1 MVDTAILVLAGGL
14 GSRLQT
20 CLDSKTP
27 KFLAPIYPGT
37 FADWFCTWLIHQNVY
52 DLPVYFCLGH
62 LSLSIQEYLQ
72 SSFPRKF
79 NYIIEP
85 RKLGT
90 LGAVHFAS
98 QTLPHTS
105 FIILNGDTIVDLSF
119 KSFCDFSF
127 NTLSLGLPTLALSPL
142 HKLSASATTTG
153 LFELT
158 SDKLARRLNVDSI
171 NHQSFPYLSSG
182 VMFLHTQ
189 LLSKCCDIVDFN
201 TRQLD
206 INKDLI
212 SSNLINPYLLNAH
225 SFFDIGLPETFEE
238 SSSELEKL
246 FVSMD
251 IPLPNQ

>member
-1 MVDTAILVLAGGL
+1 MADTAILVLAGGL

-20 CLDSKTP
+20 CLDSKIP
-27 KFLAPIYPGT
+27 KFLAPIHPGT

-62 LSLSIQEYLQ
+62 LSLSIKEYLQ
-72 SSFPRKF
+72 SSFPLKF
-79 NYIIEP
+79 DYIIEP

-90 LGAVHFAS
+90 LGAVQFAS
-98 QTLPHTS
+98 QSLPYSS
-105 FIILNGDTIVDLSF
+105 FIILNGDTIVDLSL
-119 KSFCDFSF
+119 KEFCDFGF

-142 HKLSASATTTG
+142 HKLTASATTSG

-158 SDKLARRLNVDSI
+158 SDKRARRLNVDSI
-171 NHQSFPYLSSG
+171 NQHPVPYLSSG

-189 LLSKCCDIVDFN
+189 LLPKFCENVDYN
-201 TRQLD
+201 THLD

-212 SSNLINPYLLNAH
+212 SSNFINPYLLKAN
-225 SFFDIGLPETFEE
+225 SFFDIGLPETFKE
-238 SSSELEKL
+238 SSSQLEKL